1 MKVIKKVSMMKQIYN
16 ICEGGGSYGM
26 GHVVRS
32 FSFCNL
38 IQVER
43 KVQSFIKI
51 NTDIKKIEKINFY
64 FTNYKL
70 YLDENSIFKQIPKN
84 SIVII
89 DGYHFDIKLVNSLS
103 KKLNWR
109 VIFISDVHTKIPNC
123 EVLINHL
130 PYVKESSFT
139 SEIHKKLIGIKYAIL
154 RKPFYEKPN
163 NHKKDRI
170 LICLGNSKVS
180 NEIKNIYNS
189 LFKFGIDCSKIDII
203 FKSQIKEIPNQN
215 IHININAQKVYEL
228 ISKAK
233 LCFITPGNISYEVFS
248 INRNCILG
256 SISETQISP
265 AKEFEKMG
273 LCVNVGKWSS
283 ADFNNLEQWID
294 KSKFTVNNQKKN
306 FNNLSL
312 YNIKNELTY
321 LNF

>member
-123 EVLINHL
+123 E
-130 PYVKESSFT
+130 
-139 SEIHKKLIGIKYAIL
+139 
-154 RKPFYEKPN
+154 
-163 NHKKDRI
+163 
-170 LICLGNSKVS
+170 
-180 NEIKNIYNS
+180 
-189 LFKFGIDCSKIDII
+189 
-203 FKSQIKEIPNQN
+203 
-215 IHININAQKVYEL
+215 
-228 ISKAK
+228 
-233 LCFITPGNISYEVFS
+233 
-248 INRNCILG
+248 
-256 SISETQISP
+256 
-265 AKEFEKMG
+265 
-273 LCVNVGKWSS
+273 
-283 ADFNNLEQWID
+283 
-294 KSKFTVNNQKKN
+294 
-306 FNNLSL
+306 
-312 YNIKNELTY
+312 
-321 LNF
+321 